1 MLLFWKCSCFWIN
14 SCCLFIFSSSY
25 FFKHMRQ
32 NLYSDNSHFGFS
44 FAVYSFS
51 WLSYVV
57 SFFLPEFILT
67 QMSALSPGFMCVNV
81 SYLVH
86 SAGIWT
92 YFCQWP
98 GVLPT
103 WNNLKFTLPFSSFL
117 PSTQIL
123 WRGAIHCVKL
133 QIRFPPTRQ
142 YQNCSQAI
150 SLLDNGLIP
159 WGSQVYEEKHPRRLL
174 TLVRPTFSLFLHTE
188 ADVQG
193 LQVSDEIPGKASFGS
208 WLFPGFLLSF
218 LFRAQQIPSSMPVQ
232 QCDSIL
238 SIFQYFVLSKISK
251 SSRAPSLLEME
262 VPLSLLRR

>member
-1 MLLFWKCSCFWIN
+1 M
-14 SCCLFIFSSSY
+14 
-25 FFKHMRQ
+25 
-32 NLYSDNSHFGFS
+32 
-44 FAVYSFS
+44 
-51 WLSYVV
+51 
-57 SFFLPEFILT
+57 LT

-98 GVLPT
+98 GILPT
-103 WNNLKFTLPFSSFL
+103 WNNLKFTLSFFFSFL

-133 QIRFPPTRQ
+133 QILFPPTRQ
-142 YQNCSQAI
+142 CQNCSQAI
-150 SLLDNGLIP
+150 SLLDSGLIP
-159 WGSQVYEEKHPRRLL
+159 WGSQVHEEKHAWSLL
-174 TLVRPTFSLFLHTE
+174 TLVRPTFSLFLHIE

-193 LQVSDEIPGKASFGS
+193 LQVSDEIPGKANFGS
-208 WLFPGFLLSF
+208 CLFPRFLLSF
-218 LFRAQQIPSSMPVQ
+218 SFRAQQIPSSTPVQ

-251 SSRAPSLLEME
+251 SSRAPRDVSPFKPFEEIISEYQVFNNKIVRMNDIILNIGLKLALKC
-262 VPLSLLRR
+262 VFSWFKD

>member
-1 MLLFWKCSCFWIN
+1 MLFFWKCSCFWIN

-117 PSTQIL
+117 PHKYCDVGLYIVWNYKYVSLQPDSTKIAVKQSPFWTMVWFLEDLRFMRRSIL
-123 WRGAIHCVKL
+123 GDSSPWSGL
-133 QIRFPPTRQ
+133 RFLSSFILKQMFKASRFLMK
-142 YQNCSQAI
+142 SQAKPALAPAY
-150 SLLDNGLIP
+150 SLGFCFHFYSEL
-159 WGSQVYEEKHPRRLL
+159 SR
-174 TLVRPTFSLFLHTE
+174 
-188 ADVQG
+188 
-193 LQVSDEIPGKASFGS
+193 
-208 WLFPGFLLSF
+208 FLLLCQCNSVTQYC
-218 LFRAQQIPSSMPVQ
+218 LSS
-232 QCDSIL
+232 SIL
-238 SIFQYFVLSKISK
+238 FYQKYQSHPGHLAY
-251 SSRAPSLLEME
+251 
-262 VPLSLLRR
+262 